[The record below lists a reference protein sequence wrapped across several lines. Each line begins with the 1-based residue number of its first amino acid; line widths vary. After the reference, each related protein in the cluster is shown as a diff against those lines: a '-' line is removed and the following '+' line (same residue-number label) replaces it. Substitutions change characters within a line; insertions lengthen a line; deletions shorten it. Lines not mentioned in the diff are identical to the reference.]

1 MKRPG
6 LILACVSA
14 LALSLTACT
23 APTPPPATSEQSSST
38 SASPEASAEAQAE
51 APAEAASIEVSVD
64 GIAILGAGGET
75 IAEFGY
81 FDADAAPA
89 IAALTEA
96 FGAAPTESQSAST
109 NHPESD
115 SVNSEWSGFELR
127 DLAAETLHPDYP
139 NFTVRVTV
147 PESNGISIRT
157 TDGVHVGMPIA
168 EVEPL
173 SYRNWVDTGTGTE
186 IPIFLLEQQP
196 VETST
201 SPDYEPAALSVIVS
215 STSPGGVV
223 TDIGAPAANFGA

>member
-1 MKRPG
+1 MKRSG

-23 APTPPPATSEQSSST
+23 APSSSPATSEPSSAP
-38 SASPEASAEAQAE
+38 SAASETTE
-51 APAEAASIEVSVD
+51 PAADVTSIEVSVD
-64 GIAILGAGGET
+64 GIALLGADGEAV
-75 IAEFGY
+75 AEFGY

-96 FGAAPTESQSAST
+96 FGVAPTESQSAST
-109 NHPESD
+109 NHPESNSD
-115 SVNSEWSGFELR
+115 NSEWSGFELR
-127 DLAAETLHPDYP
+127 DLTADTLHPDYP

-157 TDGVHVGMPIA
+157 TDGVHVGMSIA

-173 SYRNWVDTGTGTE
+173 SYRSWVDTGTGAE

-215 STSPGGVV
+215 STSPDGVV